1 MKRKLQEQRYCVSF
15 NRTTK
20 SKPSICTEEGT
31 KMCVGK
37 NKCGHWYCL
46 TCYDNPC
53 HQRGECFNISN
64 IAAVSTAPVPTA
76 PVPTVL
82 VLSAAPV
89 SKMKKKKKETIT
101 TIDLGGS
108 SSSSSNNNKP
118 VTRQTSRDES
128 DEDSDY
134 VFKERKDVDESSI
147 DGNN

>member
-1 MKRKLQEQRYCVSF
+1 MKRKLQEQRFCVSF

-64 IAAVSTAPVPTA
+64 IAAV
-76 PVPTVL
+76 PTVL

-108 SSSSSNNNKP
+108 SSSSSSNNKP

-134 VFKERKDVDESSI
+134 AFKERKDVDECSN